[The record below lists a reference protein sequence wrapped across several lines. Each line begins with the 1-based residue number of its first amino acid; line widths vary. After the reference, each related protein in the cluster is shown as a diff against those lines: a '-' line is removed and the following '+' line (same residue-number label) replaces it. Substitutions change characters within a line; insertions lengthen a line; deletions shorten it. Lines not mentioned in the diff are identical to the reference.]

1 MAIALVQ
8 SALGGNNSGTITGPG
23 SFVSCTGNFGSNTT
37 SGSLLVGVIY
47 VSCPSTTGTFGNL
60 AFTVTTPGVTWNATS
75 FQGLWSTSAF
85 GLAQIF
91 FVQNAPSVSSGTAST
106 FKVTQVSGAAGSTP
120 TVVECV
126 LFEFSGVA
134 TSGSPIDA
142 SNAKTTQSGGTP
154 ATNNLTTSKSDL
166 ILSAFNGNS
175 GFLSA
180 GAGYTLGPN
189 PVVVQFGQIQYQLN
203 SSVGSNSTAFSG
215 GTETTWGCA
224 AVAFKPLPGP
234 TLGVR
239 LNQLALLIMAPAVS
253 PCVVTYSQ
261 MVTDLALRLA
271 DPNLIFWT
279 KAELQL
285 YLLEA
290 LRTWNALTE
299 IWITALSF
307 TSGATPVWYDISMLA
322 GSPRLRTLQDTDLYT
337 VMQYHLLEPASGGI
351 WTGTSQFTIADLQG
365 ALQRRRDEVIQL
377 TACNVAQLA
386 PAYSGVIRTNLPNTL
401 LEVVRARFAPSTGS
415 PITLTREDT
424 QAFDHFNPGHLQ
436 STALPTSFSLIAE
449 PPLSLDLDT
458 APTGGAVF
466 DLIGVQSGLTF
477 NPPNGT
483 LLSVPNDWSWVVKW
497 GALADL
503 LSRESEATDRL
514 RADYCFKRYMD
525 GIKIMQASNWL
536 VSATIAGVPCDTPSI
551 SEMDAFA
558 NEWENDS
565 SVWPVVVTAGMD
577 FVAPA
582 PVGTSAN
589 VVLNVIGNAPLPT
602 LDGDCVSVLRDHYD
616 AILDYA
622 QVLACFKMGGV
633 EFSATQELEKKFF
646 LAAQDQN
653 KRLRSL
659 GLYSDPLHQEGRR
672 QVIKQP
678 RLRLFPSKNQI
689 PAWVK

>member
-60 AFTVTTPGVTWNATS
+60 AFSVTTPGVTWNATV

-91 FVQNAPSVSSGTAST
+91 FVQNAPAVSSGTAST

-154 ATNNLTTSKSDL
+154 NTNNLTTSKSDL

-189 PVVVQFGQIQYQLN
+189 PAVVQFGQIQYQLN

-271 DPNLIFWT
+271 DTNLIFWT

-307 TSGATPVWYDISMLA
+307 TSGATPVWYDISTLA
-322 GSPRLRTLQDTDLYT
+322 GSPRLRTVQDTDLYT
-337 VMQYHLLEPASGGI
+337 VMQYHLLEPASGGT
-351 WTGTSQFTIADLQG
+351 WTGTSQFTITDLQG

-386 PAYSGVIRTNLPNTL
+386 PAYSGGIRTNLPNTL
-401 LEVVRARFAPSTGS
+401 LEVVRARFVPSTGS

-458 APTGGAVF
+458 APTSAAVF
-466 DLIGVQSGLTF
+466 DLIGVQSGPTF

-483 LLSVPNDWSWVVKW
+483 LLGVPNDWSWVAKW

-565 SVWPVVVTAGMD
+565 SVWPVVVTAGID

-582 PVGTSAN
+582 PSGTSAN
-589 VVLNVIGNAPLPT
+589 VVLNIIGNAPLPS

-659 GLYSDPLHQEGRR
+659 GLYSDVLHQEGRR

-678 RLRLFPSKNQI
+678 RLFDTR
-689 PAWVK
+689 